1 MAKGIAPPE
10 VRTTAGVV
18 QGLHQDRDQIA
29 VFKGIPYAAPPVGPL
44 RWRPPQPAIPWE
56 GVRPAT
62 SYGPTAFQ
70 LATGFEKFMNA
81 LVVGQGWNGLKTE
94 AVKLLFKVVP
104 KPKESED
111 CLYLNV
117 RTPLLGGDGR
127 LPVMVWIHGGD
138 HQDGS
143 GGEIFYDSNALAHRG
158 VVVVTINYRLGLMG
172 YFAHPELSQES
183 PQGVSG
189 NYGTLDQMAA
199 LRWVQENISAFGG
212 DPDNVTIF
220 GESAGGESVAHMLTS
235 PLARGLFH
243 KAIMQSPG
251 NSGQMMFLQQPFLN
265 RPALET
271 IGRDFATQLVGDNQ
285 NQLEQ
290 LRQIPAA
297 TLYKQWRALEKFH
310 RFHPVVD
317 GYVLLKTPP
326 AAFRDG
332 DQARVPLIVGS
343 NADEGTLLYP
353 IFPSPVA
360 EFGRD
365 EIQPTQIADLIRQEF
380 GADSD
385 ALFALYPGLEKGE
398 ERASMALMGD
408 SFFGAVVDFY
418 AAQAAKAGQPV
429 YNYFFTRTPPSARQT
444 AGAYHAA
451 ELSFVHGSK
460 IPLFD
465 HTPDDE
471 GLAQVM
477 GDYWTQF
484 AGKGDPNLPGRPA
497 WPRYD
502 VMAVPQQ
509 MRLGIGNQLG
519 ATDITRAA
527 QYKIIQRRL
536 HRLLDAMPQLQ
547 TA

>member
-1 MAKGIAPPE
+1 MAKESATPE
-10 VRTTAGVV
+10 VRTGGGLV
-18 QGLHQDRDQIA
+18 QGLFQDRGQIA
-29 VFKGIPYAAPPVGPL
+29 VFKGIPYAAPPVGAR
-44 RWRPPQPAIPWE
+44 RWQPPQPVTPWE

-62 SYGPTAFQ
+62 AYSPTAFQ

-94 AVKLLFKVVP
+94 AVKLLFKVLP

-117 RTPLLGGDGR
+117 RTPLLSGDGR

-158 VVVVTINYRLGLMG
+158 VVVVTFNYRLGLMG

-189 NYGTLDQMAA
+189 NYGTLDQIAA

-271 IGRDFATQLVGDNQ
+271 IGREFATHILSNDQ

-290 LRQIPAA
+290 LRQIPGEV
-297 TLYKQWRALEKFH
+297 LYKRWRAVEQFH
-310 RFHPVVD
+310 RFHPVID
-317 GYVLLKTPP
+317 GYVLPKSPT

-343 NADEGTLLYP
+343 NADEGTLLFP

-365 EIQPTQIADLIRQEF
+365 EIQPPQVAGLIRQEF

-385 ALFALYPGLEKGE
+385 ALFALYPGLESGE
-398 ERASMALMGD
+398 ERAGMALMGD

-418 AAQAAKAGQPV
+418 AAQAASAGQPV

-471 GLAQVM
+471 ALSQVM

-502 VMAVPQQ
+502 DTAVPQQ

-519 ATDITRAA
+519 ATDVARAA
-527 QYKIIQRRL
+527 QYEIIQRRL
-536 HRLLDAMPQLQ
+536 HRLLDAMPELQ
-547 TA
+547 VA

>member
-1 MAKGIAPPE
+1 MAKGTVTPG
-10 VRTTAGVV
+10 VRTSGGLV
-18 QGLHQDRDQIA
+18 QGLYQDRNQIA
-29 VFKGIPYAAPPVGPL
+29 VFKGIPYAASPVGPL
-44 RWRPPQPAIPWE
+44 RWQPPQPVTPWE
-56 GVRPAT
+56 GVRPAAK
-62 SYGPTAFQ
+62 YGPTAFQ
-70 LATGFEKFMNA
+70 LAVGFEDFMDA
-81 LVVGQGWNGLKTE
+81 LVVGQGWSGLKTGG
-94 AVKLLFKVVP
+94 VKLLFKVLP

-111 CLYLNV
+111 CLYVNV
-117 RTPLLGGDGR
+117 RTPLLSSDGR

-172 YFAHPELSQES
+172 YFAHPELSRES
-183 PQGVSG
+183 PHGVSG
-189 NYGTLDQMAA
+189 NYGTLDQIAA

-243 KAIMQSPG
+243 KAIMESPG
-251 NSGQMMFLQQPFLN
+251 NSGQMLFLKQPFLN
-265 RPALET
+265 RPTLEEL
-271 IGRDFATQLVGDNQ
+271 GRDFATHLLGNNQ

-297 TLYKQWRALEKFH
+297 TLYKKWRAVEEFH

-317 GYVLLKTPP
+317 GYALPKTPP

-343 NADEGTLLYP
+343 NADEGTLLFP

-365 EIQPTQIADLIRQEF
+365 EIQPAQIADLIRQEY
-380 GADSD
+380 GADAND
-385 ALFALYPGLEKGE
+385 LFAMYPGLEAGE
-398 ERASMALMGD
+398 ERPSMALMGD
-408 SFFGAVVDFY
+408 SFFGAICDFY
-418 AAQAAKAGQPV
+418 AAQAASAGQPV

-451 ELSFVHGSK
+451 ELTFVHGSK
-460 IPLFD
+460 IPTFD
-465 HTPDDE
+465 YTPDDE
-471 GLAQVM
+471 TLSQIM

-484 AGKGDPNLPGRPA
+484 ASHGDPNMPGRPA

-502 VMAVPQQ
+502 TAVPQQ

-527 QYKIIQRRL
+527 QYEIIQRRL

-547 TA
+547 GAV